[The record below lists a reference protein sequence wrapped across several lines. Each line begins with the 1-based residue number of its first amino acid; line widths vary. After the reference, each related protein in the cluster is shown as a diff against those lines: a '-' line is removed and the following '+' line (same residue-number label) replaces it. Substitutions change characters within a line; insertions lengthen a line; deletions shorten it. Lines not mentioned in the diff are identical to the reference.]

1 MQLEV
6 ITRTPETTP
15 AHATPLLFVHGA
27 WHGAWC
33 WDEYFLPYF
42 AQHRYTA
49 VAMSARGH
57 GKSEGRE
64 RLRWL
69 SSGEFV
75 ADIEQVAN
83 SFSTPPVLIGHSM
96 GGYAVQKYL
105 ETHRVPAAVLLA
117 SVPTHGIWQFSL
129 RNFKRF
135 PLKMLRF
142 IVTLTPE
149 ALIRPRSTADALLF
163 SGDLTPEVR
172 AKYYAQLQ
180 GESFRLAIDSLFL
193 ALPRVKQIKA
203 SGTPMLVL
211 AAQNDQIFSVAE
223 EEATARAYGAEFQ
236 AFPNMAHDMMLES
249 GWQAAADKI
258 IAWLGE
264 RGL

>member
-1 MQLEV
+1 MQLEA
-6 ITRTPETTP
+6 ITRKPERP
-15 AHATPLLFVHGA
+15 SSHDTPLLFVHGA

-42 AQHRYTA
+42 AQHGYTA
-49 VAMSARGH
+49 AALSARGH

-69 SSGEFV
+69 SASQFV
-75 ADIEQVAN
+75 EDIEQVAN

-105 ETHRVPAAVLLA
+105 ETHRAPAAVLLS
-117 SVPTHGIWQFSL
+117 SVPAHGIWQFSL
-129 RNFKRF
+129 RNFARS

-149 ALIRPRSTADALLF
+149 ALIRPQSTADALFF
-163 SGDLTPEVR
+163 SGDLTLEAR

-193 ALPRVKQIKA
+193 ALPRVEQIKA
-203 SGTPMLVL
+203 KGMPVLVL
-211 AAQNDQIFSVAE
+211 AAQNDKIFSATE
-223 EEATARAYGAEFQ
+223 EEATGRAYGAEVQ
-236 AFPNMAHDMMLES
+236 VFPNMAHDMMLET
-249 GWQAAADKI
+249 GWQSVADKI